1 MTNTELNEKMIIWKP
16 VGLTTSSMIVL
27 LHTSIKVN
35 LVYKLFLIAIENLI
49 YVYKEGLDLFL

>member
-1 MTNTELNEKMIIWKP
+1 MIIWKP